1 MKSKVKEMSSVSLG
15 SVEGPTK
22 GPAKDSVEDDGMIKR
37 EDIVNELILRS
48 QIRESIKKIKKS
60 IISEE
65 VELRRVIRK
74 LIIQEAKKDVKDNP
88 HPSTAIN
95 FLEDLL
101 KQILPGIETDYKTL
115 TTNPE
120 QRESFRA
127 HIINAVEN
135 IISSEDV
142 IKSVNEQLK
151 TNVKIGE
158 PEETVGMPG
167 DKADPSKFIDIN
179 DQTPEDGEEVDR
191 FSITGKDETGRNLA
205 QQSFEQIEKSTE
217 EAYAMLSDPED
228 QKDFEDFLI
237 TNLKLYF
244 DRWEEELQPIVSEPT
259 TPEYEEEKQKE
270 DGLDI
275 DKAQPE
281 V

>member
-15 SVEGPTK
+15 SVEG
-22 GPAKDSVEDDGMIKR
+22 AVEDDGMISR

-48 QIRESIKKIKKS
+48 QIRESIKKLKKS
-60 IISEE
+60 MLSEE
-65 VELRRVIRK
+65 VELRKVIRK
-74 LIIQEAKKDVKDNP
+74 LIIKEAKKDIKDNP

-115 TTNPE
+115 TSNPE

-142 IKSVNEQLK
+142 IRSVNEQLK
-151 TNVKIGE
+151 INTKIKE
-158 PEETVGMPG
+158 PKDDVSTLDGKG
-167 DKADPSKFIDIN
+167 DPSKFIDIS

-191 FSITGKDETGRNLA
+191 FSIAGKDETGRNLA
-205 QQSFEQIEKSTE
+205 QQSFEQIEKSIE
-217 EAYAMLSDPED
+217 ETYAMLSDPND

-244 DRWEEELQPIVSEPT
+244 DRWEEELQTIVSEPT
-259 TPEYEEEKQKE
+259 TPEYEEEKNKKE
-270 DGLDI
+270 ELEV
-275 DKAQPE
+275 DKTQSE